1 MTVAMTV
8 TPVDPRPLDIL
19 DGDFYVND
27 PYSRYAWLRENSPC
41 HWDDINELWV
51 LTRYDDIVAVEKDKQ
66 LFVSSDRQK
75 GGYRPNLPADQSII
89 GTDDPLHQARRSL
102 VSRRFTPR
110 AVQRWRGHITETVDG
125 LLDPVIEQGRAEIVN
140 ELAAPLPAKMI
151 GLVLGF
157 DENMWPKLKHWS
169 EASIATGGGPRYRSQ
184 EGVEAVL
191 EFAVAATELYTDK
204 QGCPAGDLMSRWIEV
219 ESDGNGMVGGSP
231 FGLDQIVS
239 DSLLLLDGGA
249 ETTRTVIARTLLDLA
264 DRPEAWDTLKAGADM
279 ETAVEEF
286 IRWVTPIHNM
296 CRTAAADT
304 ELGGQTVRKG
314 QQLVMMYPSANRDP
328 AHFQDPE
335 SYDVTRTPNN
345 HIAFGFGTHF
355 CLGAALARLEI
366 QVFFERLLE
375 RVARIE
381 RIEGTPQVEMPN
393 AFVHGL
399 LEAHLAFT
407 PT

>member
-1 MTVAMTV
+1 MAI

-27 PYSRYAWLRENSPC
+27 PYSRYAWLRDNSPC

-51 LTRYDDIVAVEKDKQ
+51 LTRYDDIVEVEKDKL
-66 LFVSSDRQK
+66 LFISSDREK

-110 AVQRWRGHITETVDG
+110 AVQRWRGHVTETVDG
-125 LLDPVIEQGRAEIVN
+125 LLDPVLERGRAEIVDD
-140 ELAAPLPAKMI
+140 LAAPLPAKMI
-151 GLVLGF
+151 GLLLGY
-157 DENMWPKLKHWS
+157 DDDLWPKLKHWS

-191 EFAVAATELYTDK
+191 EFAVACTELYTTK
-204 QGCPAGDLMSRWIEV
+204 QGCPAGDLMSRWIQV
-219 ESDGNGMVGGSP
+219 ESDQRGMVGGSP

-264 DRPEAWDTLKAGADM
+264 DRPDAWAALKAGADL
-279 ETAVEEF
+279 EVAVEEF

-296 CRTAAADT
+296 CRTATADT

-314 QQLVMMYPSANRDP
+314 QQVVMMYPSANRDP
-328 AHFQDPE
+328 AHFADPE
-335 SYDVTRTPNN
+335 TYDVARSPNN

-375 RVARIE
+375 RVDRIE

-407 PT
+407 PA